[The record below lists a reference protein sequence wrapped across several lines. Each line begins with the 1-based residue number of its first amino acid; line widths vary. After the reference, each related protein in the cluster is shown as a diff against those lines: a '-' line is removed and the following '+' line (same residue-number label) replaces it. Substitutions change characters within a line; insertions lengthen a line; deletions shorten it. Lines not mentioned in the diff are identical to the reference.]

1 MSDTNGHY
9 RAPDTTYPLG
19 DKDKDPAVVDE
30 KAAQQGFAHD
40 GLIPPPDS
48 YDPYSAQPAA
58 HRGVGALFRGELGSE
73 VSTPFERKA
82 ALINREL
89 DKMGFGRYQLA
100 IWFLCGFGYFLD
112 LMWAQA
118 VGLIATPIYQEMNVN
133 LTTESGLIFTAMSAG
148 LTAGAFFFGLLVDII
163 GRKWAFNLTCLI
175 TCVFGTLIAAPVY
188 NYDAICA
195 MAALTG
201 FGLGG
206 QIPIDATI
214 TLEFLPQSKRYL
226 LALLSLWQP
235 VGVVVACAIAYG
247 FVPKYRCNTDLDSC
261 MITGPGEACCSTS
274 SNMGWRYLMIT
285 LGGITLSVF
294 FLRFFIFNF
303 RESPKFLLGKGKE
316 QQAIDVLHSIAKF
329 NRAPPPTLTIED
341 FQAIDQEMSVVSVP
355 ESVTPLNT
363 PLKTR
368 QLIKN
373 VIMDG
378 IRKLRHLK
386 GLFQTPLM
394 AFTTVIVWIAYMGDF
409 WSFNIAG
416 SYLPIILNN
425 RNVSSGQ
432 NSVYDTY
439 EQYIIIY
446 APGIIGCVIAMLAIQ
461 LPVLGRKW
469 SLVLSA
475 ALQGLSM
482 AMYTQVRS
490 TAGYVGLNALEY
502 IMQSFFNAVLYA
514 TTPEMFPAYVR
525 GSACGLAS
533 TLGRLSGI
541 VAPFAAQKYVANE
554 SAGVLWLATGG
565 IWVAMVALIFLPIE
579 TRNRQAY

>member
-1 MSDTNGHY
+1 MRSDSNGHNSVATSATRY
-9 RAPDTTYPLG
+9 RSKEDVV
-19 DKDKDPAVVDE
+19 DPELKDE

-48 YDPYSAQPAA
+48 FDPDHDHSDPGHHKGAGAWL
-58 HRGVGALFRGELGSE
+58 RGDLGSE
-73 VSTPFERKA
+73 LATPFERKA

-89 DKMGFGRYQLA
+89 DKMGFGRYQMA
-100 IWFLCGFGYFLD
+100 IWFLCG
-112 LMWAQA
+112 
-118 VGLIATPIYQEMNVN
+118 
-133 LTTESGLIFTAMSAG
+133 GLIFTAMSAG

-175 TCVFGTLIAAPVY
+175 TSVFGTLIVSVTRIAGRVIETDSKPLQAAPVY
-188 NYDAICA
+188 NYNAICA

-214 TLEFLPQSKRYL
+214 TLEFLPQNKRYL

-235 VGVVVACAIAYG
+235 IGVVVACAIAYG
-247 FVPKYRCNTDLDSC
+247 FVPKYRCDTSLPSC
-261 MITGPGEACCSTS
+261 MITAAGVPCCSKGD
-274 SNMGWRYLMIT
+274 NMGWRYLLIT

-294 FLRFFIFNF
+294 FLRFLVFNF
-303 RESPKFLLGKGKE
+303 RESPKYLLGKGKE
-316 QQAIDVLHSIAKF
+316 QEAIDELSI
-329 NRAPPPTLTIED
+329 
-341 FQAIDQEMSVVSVP
+341 VSDP
-355 ESVTPLNT
+355 ISTT
-363 PLKTR
+363 PLKTT
-368 QLIKN
+368 QHTKAVLK
-373 VIMDG
+373 DG
-378 IRKLRHLK
+378 LRKLRHLK
-386 GLFQTPLM
+386 GLFRTPLM
-394 AFTTVIVWIAYMGDF
+394 AFTTVIIWIAYMGDF

-432 NSVYDTY
+432 TTVYDTY
-439 EQYIIIY
+439 KQYLIIY
-446 APGIIGCVIAMLAIQ
+446 APGVIGCVLAMLAIQ
-461 LPVLGRKW
+461 LPILGRKW

-541 VAPFAAQKYVANE
+541 VAPFAAQKYIANE

-565 IWVAMVALIFLPIE
+565 IWLAMVALIFLPIE
-579 TRNRQAY
+579 TRNRQAF